1 MKIGALARKTGTTAE
16 TIRYYERTGL
26 LEEPPRTAGNYRDYG
41 PTELARLRFIRRS
54 RDLGFTMAEV
64 RQLLSLSDDPSQSC
78 EAVDSIASLHLREV
92 DRKLGDLRKLRTEL
106 RHMVDDC
113 QHGAVGECRIIEV
126 LSG

>member
-16 TIRYYERTGL
+16 TIRYERTGL
-26 LEEPPRTAGNYRDYG
+26 LRNHHDRRQLPGLWPDRIGQIG
-41 PTELARLRFIRRS
+41 FIRRA

-64 RQLLSLSDDPSQSC
+64 RQLLLSDDPSQSC

>member
-1 MKIGALARKTGTTAE
+1 MRQTGTTTKA
-16 TIRYYERTGL
+16 
-26 LEEPPRTAGNYRDYG
+26 TA
-41 PTELARLRFIRRS
+41 TATAATTHA
-54 RDLGFTMAEV
+54 TMAEV